1 MPTRSGKTYRK
12 IQKCIDCSD
21 FYQMIN
27 KNKCSYCTIDKP
39 PSSIKRKIMIKEAYE
54 LAITTAINTEKNAGE
69 MKLLKIISRKK
80 NDVLLFKAFKA
91 LDECKTDGLI
101 YLLAKDALPIY
112 LENPT
117 VQRGH
122 IVASRVFDWWN
133 IKSSEFEWPG
143 YCSCYYGNFN
153 EPLETYFMDSKRP
166 LRLPHRMLLTSVTA
180 SLLSG

>member
-69 MKLLKIISRKK
+69 MKLLKIISRNKHFL
-80 NDVLLFKAFKA
+80 N
-91 LDECKTDGLI
+91 
-101 YLLAKDALPIY
+101 
-112 LENPT
+112 N
-117 VQRGH
+117 
-122 IVASRVFDWWN
+122 
-133 IKSSEFEWPG
+133 
-143 YCSCYYGNFN
+143 
-153 EPLETYFMDSKRP
+153 
-166 LRLPHRMLLTSVTA
+166 
-180 SLLSG
+180 